1 MSNPKRRY
9 LTEVEIEE
17 KVLTFLKTNADRKFS
32 RDEILKG
39 IRLDVQTRIEERTIS
54 ISQYFGRLK
63 KVLRK
68 LEKYGRI
75 ERIINDSE
83 EYYKYKG

>member
-1 MSNPKRRY
+1 MSNPQRRY

-32 RDEILKG
+32 PDEILKLIG
-39 IRLDVQTRIEERTIS
+39 LDVQTRIEERTIS
-54 ISQYFGRLK
+54 ISPYFGRLK

-83 EYYKYKG
+83 EYYKYRG